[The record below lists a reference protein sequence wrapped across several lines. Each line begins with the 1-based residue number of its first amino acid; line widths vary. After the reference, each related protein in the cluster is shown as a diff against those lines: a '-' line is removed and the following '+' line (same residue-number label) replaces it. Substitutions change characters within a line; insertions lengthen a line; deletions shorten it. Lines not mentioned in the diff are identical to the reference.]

1 MRALAAHNAHSP
13 ESLVSDPTPLRAL
26 PPRNAHSASPSHAI
40 FQLQARDQLQQLQE
54 VSREAW
60 EQSLLIE
67 KTELENTR
75 AQQFTT
81 RRSKITAPPPA
92 PRTPQ
97 TALSPQSVASTLR
110 SVSETTVVKDGL
122 VFFGSMSIPASPPW
136 RAPPAASTQASP
148 GTPLPRVGT
157 DESGGFVDDLGGGEW
172 PETAGEWKARKAGQ
186 GLAIAGPTM
195 PVALEAAESFHI
207 PQQQRYSMIP
217 AAGR

>member
-81 RRSKITAPPPA
+81 RRSKIRAPPPA

-97 TALSPQSVASTLR
+97 TALSPQSVAS
-110 SVSETTVVKDGL
+110 G
-122 VFFGSMSIPASPPW
+122 SPPTRLTPTRGW
-136 RAPPAASTQASP
+136 QRSERTWPAAARGRRTPRPKRCRDASSCLYIIRST
-148 GTPLPRVGT
+148 
-157 DESGGFVDDLGGGEW
+157 
-172 PETAGEWKARKAGQ
+172 
-186 GLAIAGPTM
+186 
-195 PVALEAAESFHI
+195 
-207 PQQQRYSMIP
+207 
-217 AAGR
+217 